1 MLLASLREALTP
13 LPRSLM
19 LALDL
24 LEKGWIWAEGQAGEA
39 VSAPAPFFFF
49 LENKIWVSHSIN
61 TFSTLH
67 SCSASHRVLQVSP
80 SAVHI
85 YDRYKVTG

>member
-39 VSAPAPFFFF
+39 VSAPALFFFF
-49 LENKIWVSHSIN
+49 FRKQNMGQSFHKY
-61 TFSTLH
+61 FLH
-67 SCSASHRVLQVSP
+67 SPFLLCLPPGPP
-80 SAVHI
+80 SLSVCCPHL
-85 YDRYKVTG
+85 

>member
-1 MLLASLREALTP
+1 MIHPTGQWLSAHSYLVTCWLHSQEGPEMLLASLREALTP

-49 LENKIWVSHSIN
+49 
-61 TFSTLH
+61 
-67 SCSASHRVLQVSP
+67 
-80 SAVHI
+80 
-85 YDRYKVTG
+85 